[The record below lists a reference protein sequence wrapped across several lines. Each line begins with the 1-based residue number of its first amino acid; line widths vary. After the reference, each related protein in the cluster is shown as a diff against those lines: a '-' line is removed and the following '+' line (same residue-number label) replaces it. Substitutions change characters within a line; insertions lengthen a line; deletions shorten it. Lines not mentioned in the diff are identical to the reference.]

1 MATDVKVIKVTR
13 SENRYGN
20 PMWILNTAGGDSI
33 YVFDNMLEGPPWD
46 KSKYRAWFEEMEN
59 QQADRWQSFP
69 ILATAIEKG
78 KYLTII
84 SLQAPAPEARPD
96 RTPEAE
102 NLWEVYGP
110 RWWSA
115 LHALGAEDSI
125 VFDTETTG
133 VNPDLDEAVSIAV
146 RSYASPSG
154 APVKYHSLIA
164 PRFPEKLLE
173 RNANGECAYDI
184 HGIHPADLAGQPLF
198 PAVHQA
204 LWEIMWEKNW
214 VCWNTDFD
222 VALLDS
228 LCLRHRLPLIPRKR
242 VVCAMRLLS
251 PLAGKWDAGRSAYRK
266 AKLEEMAQAM
276 DVAFP
281 DAHDAAADV
290 KMTIAVLRWAYAEAH
305 KRARV

>member
-1 MATDVKVIKVTR
+1 MAIDVKIIKVKR
-13 SENRYGN
+13 SENRYGK

-46 KSKYRAWFEEMEN
+46 KTRYRAWFEEMEN
-59 QQADRWQSFP
+59 EQEDRWQTFP
-69 ILATAIEKG
+69 ILAAATEKG

-84 SLQAPAPEARPD
+84 SLQSPGSDAKPD
-96 RTPEAE
+96 RTPQPE

-115 LHALGAEDSI
+115 LHSLGAEDTV

-133 VNPDLDEAVSIAV
+133 LETDLDEAVSIAV

-154 APVKYHSLIA
+154 TPAKYHNLIA
-164 PRFPEKLLE
+164 PRFPGKLME
-173 RNANGECAYDI
+173 RNAKGECAYDI
-184 HGIHPADLAGQPLF
+184 HGIHPADLVDQPPF
-198 PAVHQA
+198 PVVHQA

-228 LCLRHRLPLIPRKR
+228 LCLRHGLPLIPRKR
-242 VVCAMRLLS
+242 VVCAMKLLS
-251 PLAGKWDAGRSAYRK
+251 PLAGKWDEGRAAYRW
-266 AKLEEMAQAM
+266 AKLEEMASVMQLE
-276 DVAFP
+276 FP
-281 DAHDAAADV
+281 EAHDAAADV
-290 KMTIAVLRWAYAEAH
+290 SMTIRVLGWAYMQAQS
-305 KRARV
+305 RMRS

>member
-1 MATDVKVIKVTR
+1 MAIDVKVIKVTR

-46 KSKYRAWFEEMEN
+46 KSRYRAWFEEMEN
-59 QQADRWQSFP
+59 RQADRWRRFP
-69 ILATAIEKG
+69 ILATATEKG

-84 SLQAPAPEARPD
+84 ALQAPASDARPD
-96 RTPEAE
+96 RTPELE
-102 NLWEVYGP
+102 NVWAVYGP

-115 LHALGAEDSI
+115 LHSLGAEDTI

-133 VNPDLDEAVSIAV
+133 TEEELDEAVSIAV
-146 RSYASPSG
+146 RSYASPFG
-154 APVKYHSLIA
+154 ALVKYHSLIA
-164 PRFPEKLLE
+164 PRFPGKLLE
-173 RNANGECAYDI
+173 RNAKGECAYDI
-184 HGIHPADLAGQPLF
+184 HGIHPDDLAGQPPF
-198 PAVHQA
+198 PIVHKA

-228 LCLRHRLPLIPRKR
+228 LCLRHGLPLIPRKR

-276 DVAFP
+276 GAAFP

-290 KMTIAVLRWAYAEAH
+290 KMTIAVMRWAYAEAH
-305 KRARV
+305 KRTRV